1 MLPKKVML
9 RIIIKLFIV
18 LNVCISYG
26 QYSPATFEKLYK
38 EVTLEKNSNTDFTS
52 KLGEVHSLLNNS
64 ELKTTEE
71 KLKAYLIL
79 ANLYNLKG
87 DRTASIKYAE
97 EGRKLAYEESLYL
110 WESRFYGFKSSI
122 YRNAEMHF
130 LGEEELSKALASAKK
145 ADPSNDLYIF
155 KANAYHEMA
164 HYALGDNRIKDAM
177 EEMYESNIWVSKIN
191 DSSKDFFL
199 ASNYQY
205 MGILFNR
212 MNKPDSA
219 LVYLN
224 RSLNLTRKNTNHNTE
239 TLRNYVFNYIGEAYL
254 KKNDF
259 DRAKSFFDSVSVS
272 KLQFRTIDLNQEL
285 YNNLTTYF
293 EKTDNLD
300 SIKVYKR
307 KYDSITRIL
316 LESNAKTVNSVTG
329 KLIRQNQML
338 EEQTKPYLWLILII
352 ILGAAA
358 LLFTIKR
365 KKAVKEETHVIL
377 PEPVAVKT
385 EELNIAKETLTM
397 LENKL
402 AVFEKEQQFLDPNVS
417 ATQLANQFQTNTK
430 YITYVIKKLYGEDF
444 STYINSLRIH
454 YVNNLLKDDVKYRQ
468 YKISYLAEIS
478 GFSSHS
484 KFAAVFKKVNGIS
497 PSEFIAGLENQ

>member
-1 MLPKKVML
+1 
-9 RIIIKLFIV
+9 
-18 LNVCISYG
+18 
-26 QYSPATFEKLYK
+26 
-38 EVTLEKNSNTDFTS
+38 
-52 KLGEVHSLLNNS
+52 
-64 ELKTTEE
+64 
-71 KLKAYLIL
+71 
-79 ANLYNLKG
+79 
-87 DRTASIKYAE
+87 
-97 EGRKLAYEESLYL
+97 
-110 WESRFYGFKSSI
+110 

-145 ADPSNDLYIF
+145 AGPSNDLYIF

-285 YNNLTTYF
+285 YHNLTTYF
-293 EKTDNLD
+293 EKTDN
-300 SIKVYKR
+300 
-307 KYDSITRIL
+307 
-316 LESNAKTVNSVTG
+316 
-329 KLIRQNQML
+329 
-338 EEQTKPYLWLILII
+338 
-352 ILGAAA
+352 
-358 LLFTIKR
+358 
-365 KKAVKEETHVIL
+365 
-377 PEPVAVKT
+377 
-385 EELNIAKETLTM
+385 
-397 LENKL
+397 
-402 AVFEKEQQFLDPNVS
+402 
-417 ATQLANQFQTNTK
+417 
-430 YITYVIKKLYGEDF
+430 
-444 STYINSLRIH
+444 
-454 YVNNLLKDDVKYRQ
+454 
-468 YKISYLAEIS
+468 
-478 GFSSHS
+478 
-484 KFAAVFKKVNGIS
+484 
-497 PSEFIAGLENQ
+497 